1 MCRSMSW
8 FFLFGIFPE
17 VFLPTWVFPLGFF
30 SLEVAGNNFLNISF
44 LFFIA
49 PALIAMCVLLW
60 LHKEQAIG
68 SVLGGMA

>member
-8 FFLFGIFPE
+8 FFLFGFFPE
-17 VFLPTWVFPLGFF
+17 VFSQHGFFLWVF